1 MASKIAIP
9 VQRIENRILLVRGHK
24 VLLDADLAALYGVDT
39 RRLNEQVRRNVAKF
53 PADFM
58 FQLTDAEFARLMSQ
72 FATSKPGRGGRR
84 KRPLVFT
91 EHGALMVANVLNTTR
106 AVEVSLYVVRAFVRL
121 RETFAAHKDLAAKL
135 DELEKKTEALA
146 LKHDALAA
154 GTRQQLKGVFE
165 AIRELMRSPEPGQ
178 RRPIGFVT
186 PNEKKNVG

>member
-1 MASKIAIP
+1 
-9 VQRIENRILLVRGHK
+9 
-24 VLLDADLAALYGVDT
+24 
-39 RRLNEQVRRNVAKF
+39 
-53 PADFM
+53 M
-58 FQLTDAEFARLMSQ
+58 FQLTDAEFALLMSQ